1 RGPRQMDARG
11 GGGAPRTRRRGH
23 PGSPQVSVRGG
34 SRPLPQA
41 ERGRVLSLDGAPR
54 RGAAGPCVSG
64 ATRGPPPPRCVRP
77 RRRKP
82 RAAERG
88 RCRRLSSSRSAR
100 HRGWLPSPRRLGCYL
115 EVPEIDCL
123 QEIMRSQYVTVPIV
137 TILLFLLWIPPSMG
151 CNKALCAS
159 DVSKCLIQELC
170 QCRPGEGNCSCC
182 KECMLCLGTL
192 WDECCD
198 CVGMCN
204 PRNYS
209 DTPPTS
215 KSTVEELHEP
225 IPSLFRALT
234 EGDTQLNWN
243 IVSFPVA
250 EELSHHENLV
260 SFLETVNQPQHQNVS
275 VPSNTVHAPYS
286 SDKENMCTVVYF
298 DDCMSIHQCKI
309 SCESMGASKYR
320 WFHNACCEC
329 IGPECIDY
337 GSKTV
342 KCMNCM
348 F

>member
-1 RGPRQMDARG
+1 MK
-11 GGGAPRTRRRGH
+11 
-23 PGSPQVSVRGG
+23 SPSVVM
-34 SRPLPQA
+34 LTLT
-41 ERGRVLSLDGAPR
+41 VLVFLTWVPMSL
-54 RGAAGPCVSG
+54 S
-64 ATRGPPPPRCVRP
+64 
-77 RRRKP
+77 
-82 RAAERG
+82 
-88 RCRRLSSSRSAR
+88 
-100 HRGWLPSPRRLGCYL
+100 
-115 EVPEIDCL
+115 
-123 QEIMRSQYVTVPIV
+123 
-137 TILLFLLWIPPSMG
+137 

-260 SFLETVNQPQHQNVS
+260 SFLETVNQPHHQNVS
-275 VPSNTVHAPYS
+275 VPSNNVHAPYS
-286 SDKENMCTVVYF
+286 SDKVMLAGWRQLQLCHLASEMRARRAEMRREGPPVLLVLLGLMEEAGECR
-298 DDCMSIHQCKI
+298 DSLP
-309 SCESMGASKYR
+309 EGPGA
-320 WFHNACCEC
+320 ACS
-329 IGPECIDY
+329 GA
-337 GSKTV
+337 
-342 KCMNCM
+342 
-348 F
+348 

>member
-1 RGPRQMDARG
+1 
-11 GGGAPRTRRRGH
+11 
-23 PGSPQVSVRGG
+23 
-34 SRPLPQA
+34 
-41 ERGRVLSLDGAPR
+41 
-54 RGAAGPCVSG
+54 
-64 ATRGPPPPRCVRP
+64 
-77 RRRKP
+77 
-82 RAAERG
+82 
-88 RCRRLSSSRSAR
+88 
-100 HRGWLPSPRRLGCYL
+100 
-115 EVPEIDCL
+115 
-123 QEIMRSQYVTVPIV
+123 MRSQFITVPTVTV
-137 TILLFLLWIPPSMG
+137 LLFLLWLQSSTG

-250 EELSHHENLV
+250 EELSHHENLI
-260 SFLETVNQPQHQNVS
+260 SFLETVNQPQHQNIS
-275 VPSNTVHAPYS
+275 VPSNNVHTPYS
-286 SDKENMCTVVYF
+286 SDKEHMCTVVYF